1 MNRVINSD
9 NSEGDTMSNETKTDY
24 MNDDP
29 DVPNNIDFS
38 KGVRGKFYAPNMT
51 INLPV
56 YLEQEV
62 QAFLVELAT
71 KKGVEM
77 SDVLNELIKQDMALL
92 NAMR

>member
-1 MNRVINSD
+1 
-9 NSEGDTMSNETKTDY
+9 MSNETDY
-24 MNDDP
+24 INDDP
-29 DVPNNIDFS
+29 DVPDNIDFS
-38 KGVRGKFYAPNMT
+38 KGVRGKFYAKNMT

-77 SDVLNELIKQDMALL
+77 SDVLNELIKRDIALL
-92 NAMR
+92 DAMR